1 MKKKKTQVI
10 KQIYYVVFIKK
21 THNQIQQCSGQ
32 NFLFLCLSTNSKP
45 SIIVK
50 DNVDILT
57 RSKCG
62 NSRDAPTSSI
72 KKTCSLY
79 SNVLWKKSQWTPCLG
94 PVYSR
99 TEGDLVSP
107 HTWYDTSQVTIE
119 TIKDRFSSSFH
130 FEPAKWYV
138 C

>member
-1 MKKKKTQVI
+1 MKKK
-10 KQIYYVVFIKK
+10 
-21 THNQIQQCSGQ
+21 HNQIQPCSGQ
-32 NFLFLCLSTNSKP
+32 RFLLLCLSTNSKP

-50 DNVDILT
+50 DNVEFLELQHFYATYILT

-79 SNVLWKKSQWTPCLG
+79 SNVLCKKSQWTPCLG

-107 HTWYDTSQVTIE
+107 HT
-119 TIKDRFSSSFH
+119 
-130 FEPAKWYV
+130 
-138 C
+138 

>member
-1 MKKKKTQVI
+1 M
-10 KQIYYVVFIKK
+10 KK

-32 NFLFLCLSTNSKP
+32 RFFVTLFVNEFKTMYNCF
-45 SIIVK
+45 IK
-50 DNVDILT
+50 DNVEFLELQNFYATYILT

-79 SNVLWKKSQWTPCLG
+79 SNVLCKKSQWTPCLG

-107 HTWYDTSQVTIE
+107 YT
-119 TIKDRFSSSFH
+119 
-130 FEPAKWYV
+130 
-138 C
+138 

>member
-1 MKKKKTQVI
+1 MKTTKNTSYKTNLLRRVYEKKHTTKFNNAAVR
-10 KQIYYVVFIKK
+10 
-21 THNQIQQCSGQ
+21 G
-32 NFLFLCLSTNSKP
+32 FLLLCLSTNSKP

-50 DNVDILT
+50 DNVEFLELQNFYATYILT

-79 SNVLWKKSQWTPCLG
+79 SNVLCKKGQWTPCLG

-99 TEGDLVSP
+99 TQGDLVSP
-107 HTWYDTSQVTIE
+107 HT
-119 TIKDRFSSSFH
+119 
-130 FEPAKWYV
+130 
-138 C
+138 

>member
-1 MKKKKTQVI
+1 M
-10 KQIYYVVFIKK
+10 KK

-50 DNVDILT
+50 DNVEFLELQNFYATYILT

-72 KKTCSLY
+72 KKTCSFVFKCTL
-79 SNVLWKKSQWTPCLG
+79 KKE
-94 PVYSR
+94 PV
-99 TEGDLVSP
+99 
-107 HTWYDTSQVTIE
+107 DTMFGSCILQN
-119 TIKDRFSSSFH
+119 
-130 FEPAKWYV
+130 
-138 C
+138 